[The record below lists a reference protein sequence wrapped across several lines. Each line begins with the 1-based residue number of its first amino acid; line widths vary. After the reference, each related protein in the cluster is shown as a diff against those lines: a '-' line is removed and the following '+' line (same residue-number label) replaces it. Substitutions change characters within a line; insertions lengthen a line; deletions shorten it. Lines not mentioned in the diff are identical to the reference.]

1 MSATAL
7 RTVLYVDDE
16 PDIRKIVQI
25 ALGLANDLEVHIGDS
40 GIRALEMARELQ
52 PDVVLLDVMMPGLDG
67 PATLSR
73 MRADPA
79 LAHIPVIFMTAK
91 AMPKEIAKFRELGA
105 VGVIAKPF
113 DPMLLSK
120 QLFGLWEDR
129 PAEDLSPAERPEET
143 NLRLHVAKLGEKFL
157 DRSRDEAIVLRAL
170 SEHAHEGNPIVIEEI
185 ERMAHKIHGS
195 GSMFGFSAVSD
206 CAAEIERLVENF
218 KPNGTA
224 AAVFGPPL
232 LQQLIECTQRL
243 LSELDAAAALG
254 SIPVTVAPMREW
266 SEQYALPTRAI

>member
-1 MSATAL
+1 MSATTL
-7 RTVLYVDDE
+7 RSVLYVDDE
-16 PDIRKIVQI
+16 PDIREIVQI
-25 ALGLANDLEVHIGDS
+25 ALGLENDLEVHIGDS
-40 GIRALEMARELQ
+40 GIRALDLARELQ

-91 AMPKEIAKFRELGA
+91 AMPKEVAKFRDMGA

-120 QLFGLWEDR
+120 QLICLWQER
-129 PAEDLSPAERPEET
+129 APEELPSAERPDET
-143 NLRLHVAKLGEKFL
+143 NLLLHVAKLGERFL
-157 DRSRDEAIVLRAL
+157 ERSRDEAIVLRAL
-170 SEHAHEGNPIVIEEI
+170 SEHAHEGNPVVIEEI

-195 GSMFGFSAVSD
+195 GSMFGFSAVST
-206 CAAEIERLVENF
+206 CAAEIEQLIGSF
-218 KPNGTA
+218 KAIGSA
-224 AAVFGPPL
+224 AAVIMPPQ

-243 LSELDAAAALG
+243 TSEIDGAAALG
-254 SIPVTVAPMREW
+254 SIPVTLAPMQGW
-266 SEQYALPTRAI
+266 SEQCALPTRAT